1 MNNQTEDLYR
11 EAMDG
16 IGMKIAL
23 QAIRKVL
30 RSSEIP
36 DGQKLERIVTIVHS
50 FERDMKG
57 E

>member
-1 MNNQTEDLYR
+1 MKPTEDLYR
-11 EAMDG
+11 AAMDG

-23 QAIRKVL
+23 QAIRKTL
-30 RSSEIP
+30 RDSDIP
-36 DGQKLERIVTIVHS
+36 EDEKLGRIVTIVHS